1 MKRNQAI
8 DKVVSELKVIKEE
21 LMGGKT
27 INPLRFLTLSEIF
40 KFIKNIT
47 NSFISFHNPFINK
60 YLNQSNSIYN

>member
-27 INPLRFLTLSEIF
+27 INPLRFLTFLL
-40 KFIKNIT
+40 
-47 NSFISFHNPFINK
+47 HCH
-60 YLNQSNSIYN
+60 SNSPKKSLCY